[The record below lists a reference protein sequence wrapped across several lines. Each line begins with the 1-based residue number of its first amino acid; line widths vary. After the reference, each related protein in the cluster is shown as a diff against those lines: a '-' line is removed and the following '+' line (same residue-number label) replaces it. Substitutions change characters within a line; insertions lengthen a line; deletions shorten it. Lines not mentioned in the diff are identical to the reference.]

1 MGKFY
6 YRAKVG
12 QRTYDVELVERG
24 NNSVTVRV
32 NDSEH
37 NIELKRVTSTARK
50 PSNATQAGGEASPD
64 AVIAH
69 ISGSVTAIN
78 VSAGQSV
85 SRGDLVATLNSMK
98 MNIEIKA
105 PRDGVIDAVKV
116 AVGDT
121 VRKAQEIASLTPA
134 AP

>member
-50 PSNATQAGGEASPD
+50 SPTATQAGSEASPD
-64 AVIAH
+64 SVIAH

-78 VSAGQSV
+78 VSAGQRV

-121 VRKAQEIASLTPA
+121 VRKAQEIASLTPL
-134 AP
+134 PS

>member
-37 NIELKRVTSTARK
+37 NIELKRVTSAARK
-50 PSNATQAGGEASPD
+50 SPTATQAGSEANPD

-121 VRKAQEIASLTPA
+121 VRKAQEIASLAPA